1 MKVNYDAGTDT
12 LTVIL
17 RDALVAES
25 DEDKPGIILDYDDVG
40 NLVSIE
46 VLNASKHVSLS
57 RTRDRRAVYEGPQR
71 RTLVPNSAHLAGARN
86 QRVPTTARA

>member
-1 MKVNYDAGTDT
+1 MKVNYDAKTDT

-46 VLNASKHVSLS
+46 VLDASKRVEEPRS
-57 RTRDRRAVYEGPQR
+57 V
-71 RTLVPNSAHLAGARN
+71 TLAMTG
-86 QRVPTTARA
+86 